1 MSSTLSINKAATIAI
16 TDLLALAAVYCIP
29 AFVHATSFPLY
40 YFEPMRLLL
49 FAAYLISRNNT
60 NAFFMALTLP
70 LVSTI
75 LPPHH
80 PPIYKAIIMSLEL
93 AVNLGCFIWLVNK
106 SKWLPFVLFF
116 ISTVISKVFY
126 YSLKY
131 IFIKFAL
138 IEGQLI
144 STSLLTQLITLSV
157 LSLLFAIFY
166 RRQKA

>member
-1 MSSTLSINKAATIAI
+1 MNSTLSISRAATIAI
-16 TDLLALAAVYCIP
+16 TDLLVLAAVYCIP

-60 NAFFMALTLP
+60 NAFLLALTLP

-80 PPIYKAIIMSLEL
+80 PPFYKAIIMSLEL
-93 AVNLGCFIWLVNK
+93 AANLGCFIWLVNK
-106 SKWLPFVLFF
+106 SKWPPFLLFF

-131 IFIKFAL
+131 IFSIVVGVVPVGCCCCRHCCCWSYQYKMVT
-138 IEGQLI
+138 G
-144 STSLLTQLITLSV
+144 
-157 LSLLFAIFY
+157 
-166 RRQKA
+166 